1 MFRPE
6 AVPAGR
12 RGAMLACVLFLAVV
26 ALDSLSA
33 VRALPLQSA
42 PSSEDAAAYPDGD
55 RDTPAAA
62 DEDAGRYPYADG
74 AYGDGTYGPEQR
86 AQELYLDGMDKLGGG
101 HREWAQETFESVI
114 ARFPNSAAAGL
125 ARQRL
130 GDLYRGTPP
139 TSATTAV
146 SNPVQPSSAHASW
159 RYRRRLPRRG
169 AARSGSS
176 NTLVV
181 APDSSSC

>member
-6 AVPAGR
+6 AAPAGR

-26 ALDSLSA
+26 ALDSQSA

-42 PSSEDAAAYPDGD
+42 PSSEEAAAVPDGD
-55 RDTPAAA
+55 RDSPAAA
-62 DEDAGRYPYADG
+62 DEDAGRYPYGDDT
-74 AYGDGTYGPEQR
+74 YGDGTYGPEQR

-114 ARFPNSAAAGL
+114 ARFPDSAAAGL

-139 TSATTAV
+139 
-146 SNPVQPSSAHASW
+146 
-159 RYRRRLPRRG
+159 
-169 AARSGSS
+169 
-176 NTLVV
+176 
-181 APDSSSC
+181 